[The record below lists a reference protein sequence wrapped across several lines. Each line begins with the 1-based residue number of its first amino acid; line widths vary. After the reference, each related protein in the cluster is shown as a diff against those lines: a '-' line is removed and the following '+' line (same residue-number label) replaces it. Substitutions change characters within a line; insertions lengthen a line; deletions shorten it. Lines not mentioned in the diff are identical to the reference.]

1 MRFKFANE
9 ETEFFEEINLN
20 KTVREELSRIINKY
34 PQYKLSL
41 NPNITTFTGRSILN
55 QNEDSLNKTFK
66 EHKLKI
72 NSFIMIQDKKDV
84 ELAVNNF

>member
-9 ETEFFEEINLN
+9 ETEFFEEIDLN
-20 KTVREELSRIINKY
+20 KTVREELGRIINKY

-66 EHKLKI
+66 DHKLKT